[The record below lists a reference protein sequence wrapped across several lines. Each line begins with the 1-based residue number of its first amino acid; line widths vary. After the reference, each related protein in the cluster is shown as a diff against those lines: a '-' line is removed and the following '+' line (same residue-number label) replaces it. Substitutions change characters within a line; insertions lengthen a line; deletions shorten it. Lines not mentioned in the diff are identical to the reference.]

1 MMGFCLQEFTFWV
14 LVTNI

>member
-1 MMGFCLQEFTFWV
+1 MGFCLQEFTFWV